1 MEHIDALSPL
11 DGRYHDTVAP
21 LNRFFSERAYFQY
34 RAVVEI
40 KYVLA
45 FLEVTRAVD
54 LSTSEKEHLASIADI
69 SDQDFLVIKEFEHET
84 HHDIKALEYFIKGKI
99 NNHTLLPFIHFGLTS
114 EDVNNIA
121 YALMLS
127 DALTQSL
134 LPALEQI
141 ASSLMDFSVQYQ
153 SSPMLARTH
162 GQPASPTTFGKEMH
176 IFRDRL
182 QKKIAKIKAH
192 ELSAKLNGATGNY
205 SALTAAYP
213 QVDWVTFSSN
223 FINSFNQHRQIK
235 LQPTLLTTQIEP
247 GDALC
252 ELFDML
258 RGANNILINL
268 CQDMWRY
275 ISDGWLQQKII
286 SGEVG
291 SSTMPHKVNPIHFEN
306 AEGNL
311 GFTNSILMF
320 FSQKLPVSRLQRDL
334 SDSTVK
340 RNMGVS
346 FGHCLLAY
354 TSISN
359 GLARISLNEEKCI
372 QELNKN
378 PQIITEAIQ
387 MILKR
392 EGNSDAYESL
402 LELSRGKQLTL
413 SDIENFINQLKIS
426 EDVRAELRTITP
438 ATYIGLSDK
447 LN

>member
-54 LSTSEKEHLASIADI
+54 LSASEKEHLASIPDI
-69 SDQDFLVIKEFEHET
+69 SDQDFLAIKDFERET

-99 NNHTLLPFIHFGLTS
+99 NNKALLPFIHFGLTS

-121 YALMLS
+121 YGLMLS
-127 DALTQSL
+127 DALEKSL
-134 LPALEQI
+134 LPALDKVI
-141 ASSLMDFSVQYQ
+141 RDLMDFADRYQ
-153 SSPMLARTH
+153 SSPMLSRTH
-162 GQPASPTTFGKEMH
+162 GQPASPTTFGKEMR
-176 IFRDRL
+176 IFQDRL
-182 QKKIAKIKAH
+182 QKKISKVKAH
-192 ELSAKLNGATGNY
+192 KLGAKLNGATGNY
-205 SALTAAYP
+205 NALVAAYP
-213 QVDWVTFSSN
+213 QVDWIAFSTN
-223 FINSFNQHRQIK
+223 FINSFNQGRLIK
-235 LQPTLLTTQIEP
+235 LQPSLITTQIEP
-247 GDALC
+247 GDALV
-252 ELFDML
+252 ELFDLL
-258 RGANNILINL
+258 RGSNNILMDL
-268 CQDMWRY
+268 CRDMWRY
-275 ISDGWLQQKII
+275 ISDGWLQQKLIL
-286 SGEVG
+286 GEVG
-291 SSTMPHKVNPIHFEN
+291 SSTMPHKINPIQFEN

-311 GFTNSILMF
+311 GFANAILMF

>member
-1 MEHIDALSPL
+1 MKQI
-11 DGRYHDTVAP
+11 
-21 LNRFFSERAYFQY
+21 
-34 RAVVEI
+34 
-40 KYVLA
+40 
-45 FLEVTRAVD
+45 
-54 LSTSEKEHLASIADI
+54 
-69 SDQDFLVIKEFEHET
+69 
-84 HHDIKALEYFIKGKI
+84 
-99 NNHTLLPFIHFGLTS
+99 
-114 EDVNNIA
+114 
-121 YALMLS
+121 
-127 DALTQSL
+127 TQNL
-134 LPALEQI
+134 
-141 ASSLMDFSVQYQ
+141 
-153 SSPMLARTH
+153 
-162 GQPASPTTFGKEMH
+162 
-176 IFRDRL
+176 
-182 QKKIAKIKAH
+182 KK
-192 ELSAKLNGATGNY
+192 
-205 SALTAAYP
+205 
-213 QVDWVTFSSN
+213 
-223 FINSFNQHRQIK
+223 
-235 LQPTLLTTQIEP
+235 
-247 GDALC
+247 
-252 ELFDML
+252 
-258 RGANNILINL
+258 
-268 CQDMWRY
+268 
-275 ISDGWLQQKII
+275 
-286 SGEVG
+286 GEVG
-291 SSTMPHKVNPIHFEN
+291 SSTMPHKVNPIDFEN

-311 GFTNSILMF
+311 GFANAILMF